1 MNNKDDDIL
10 NINFEDEKS
19 NEALEENILDI
30 EIEPED
36 NFSASSQAELGR
48 GEVAQ
53 EGSAVPPMIALGYC
67 PKCGY
72 AFRPLET
79 ECPRCAKYGQA
90 AFPQQE
96 NDTQEA
102 ALSEETDLFNPNSAR
117 QKREVWGV
125 LLEILAFFLLVGA
138 AGIIMLALWM
148 QPEQQAIREYRKGL
162 QAQFQ
167 GEFEKARKHYQQALK
182 LDPKMGLAAFFM
194 GTTYLRVGV
203 PEGLENFEAFIKK
216 AAYGDT
222 KELDKADEWFRK
234 TVEIGNSLPAE
245 KRLLDQKINTPAKL
259 RAYAHAFLGLTALIR
274 FVGAIQGSLI
284 FDPEGNGDWQAAYY
298 WLDKALK
305 EARSALIDDPQNSM
319 AEEMLRSTQEL
330 RRY

>member
-10 NINFEDEKS
+10 NINFDSEES
-19 NEALEENILDI
+19 NEALEEDILDI

-36 NFSASSQAELGR
+36 DFSASSQAEVGMA
-48 GEVAQ
+48 GVTQ
-53 EGSAVPPMIALGYC
+53 EDTAVPPMIALGYC

-79 ECPRCAKYGQA
+79 ECPRCAKYGSA
-90 AFPQQE
+90 TTE
-96 NDTQEA
+96 NDTQEEA
-102 ALSEETDLFNPNSAR
+102 FSAGTDFSPEMAPSRRSA
-117 QKREVWGV
+117 GV
-125 LLEILAFFLLVGA
+125 SFLVTFLVIFFLLGA
-138 AGIIMLALWM
+138 AGVIILSLLM
-148 QPEQQAIREYRKGL
+148 QPEQKAIREYRKGL

-167 GEFEKARKHYQQALK
+167 GKFEEARKHYQRALE
-182 LDPKMGLAAFFM
+182 LDPQMGLAVFFM
-194 GTTYLRVGV
+194 GTTYLRVGD
-203 PEGLENFEAFIKK
+203 PAGLENCEEFTNK

-222 KELDKADEWFRK
+222 SELDKADEWFRK

-259 RAYAHAFLGLTALIR
+259 RAYAHAFLDLTAIIR

-284 FDPEGNGDWQAAYY
+284 FDNGENDDWQAAYY
-298 WLDKALK
+298 WLDRAVK
-305 EARSALIDDPQNSM
+305 EAQSALIDDPQNSM